1 MDNNNLSPDIQS
13 MLAHVFPELLDTDD
27 VNVSY
32 EQEGETEASQE
43 EVSEESFEE
52 AIIVTLP
59 ESEPINDTETE
70 DSDSNETEILSS
82 LTPSTEDIESLN
94 QEIRAVN
101 DPITIPSELLEEENS
116 AEPKESSVKVVQAN
130 YARFKGAD
138 WFEIV
143 QKQRIVLAGL
153 GGIGSYVSLL
163 LARLGPSELYLYD
176 DDIFE
181 PHNMSGQFVGTNDVG
196 KAKVNVAMERA
207 IEFGNYLPFL
217 YLSKYEYGKGVKLPI
232 MICGFD
238 NMKARKDYYKSW
250 KDYVQ
255 SGEVNPKECLF
266 IDGRLLA
273 EEYQI
278 ICITGDDT
286 YSQEDYEKVY
296 LFDDEDVEEEDCTL
310 KQTSHVAIMI
320 ASKMVA
326 YFINFCNNLS
336 EDNFPRRLP
345 YFTHHNAL
353 MNTYEFN
360 Y

>member
-13 MLAHVFPELLDTDD
+13 MLAHVFPELIDTDD

-52 AIIVTLP
+52 ANIVTLP

-70 DSDSNETEILSS
+70 GSDFDEPEPLIS
-82 LTPSTEDIESLN
+82 LDPTSVDIESLEPVPLDIN
-94 QEIRAVN
+94 T
-101 DPITIPSELLEEENS
+101 ITVPSELLEEENNV
-116 AEPKESSVKVVQAN
+116 EPKEPPVKVVQAN

-143 QKQRIVLAGL
+143 QNQRIVLAGL

-181 PHNMSGQFVGTNDVG
+181 SHNMSGQFVGSNDVG
-196 KAKVNVAMERA
+196 KAKATVAMERA
-207 IEFGNYLPFL
+207 IEFGNYLPSL
-217 YLSKYEYGKGVKLPI
+217 YLSKYEYDKGVKLPV

-255 SGEVNPKECLF
+255 SGEVDPKECLF

>member
-52 AIIVTLP
+52 ANIVTLS

-70 DSDSNETEILSS
+70 GSDFDEPEPLIS
-82 LTPSTEDIESLN
+82 LDPTSVDIESLEPVPLDIN
-94 QEIRAVN
+94 T
-101 DPITIPSELLEEENS
+101 ITVPSELLEEENS
-116 AEPKESSVKVVQAN
+116 VEPKESSIKIVQAN

-181 PHNMSGQFVGTNDVG
+181 SHNMSGQFVGSNDVG
-196 KAKVNVAMERA
+196 KAKATVAMERA
-207 IEFGNYLPFL
+207 IEFGNYLPSL
-217 YLSKYEYGKGVKLPI
+217 YLSKYEYGKGVKLPV

-255 SGEVNPKECLF
+255 SGEVDPKECLF

-345 YFTHHNAL
+345 YFTHHNSL